1 MDDDRTHATIEA
13 VNRLDA
19 AFDRGDID
27 AFMGAMTDDC
37 VWESFTPAPDG
48 QRYEGQPAVRRA
60 IADFRRS
67 SPVFDGEELVA
78 FGDRA
83 AIRWNCTL
91 QRRPCPRS
99 RHCASPEREVAE
111 ILSYAKT

>member
-1 MDDDRTHATIEA
+1 MHDDTTRATNEA
-13 VNRLDA
+13 VKRLDV
-19 AFDRGDID
+19 AFDRGDIN
-27 AFMGAMTDDC
+27 AFMAAMTDDC

-48 QRYEGQPAVRRA
+48 QRHEGQSAVRRA

-83 AIRWNCTL
+83 AIRWNC
-91 QRRPCPRS
+91 RFNGDHVRGVDIVRV
-99 RHCASPEREVAE
+99 RDEKVAE
-111 ILSYAKT
+111 ILSYVKA